1 MNTPTASTGTWRCH
15 YPFVAVVSF
24 YAIGLLLAG
33 FFQPP
38 LPLLFAAS
46 FILLALVLTVA
57 KWRTY
62 PLCGLLVLTG
72 WTNLVFHT
80 AIISPN
86 DLRRIIGDATDSASV
101 RGVLVRTP
109 QIKISQRRGEEIE
122 RSQAQVCVSE
132 IRAGAGPWQPA
143 TGDII
148 VSTPLTI
155 PAQQGVA
162 AAQAVE
168 IFGILSR
175 PPPATAEGLF
185 DDRAYLRTR
194 GIFYELRT
202 RSTNDWQFRE
212 PILSKPPQTDRFLE
226 WSRHVLAL
234 GLPQDQTLR
243 LLWAMTLGWRTA
255 FTGDV
260 GDPYLRAGTM
270 HLFAI
275 DGLRIGLI
283 SGMLVTLLRVLQV
296 SRGWCGA
303 VAIPAIWFYTAATG
317 WESSAVRASIM
328 MTIVLGG
335 WALKR
340 PANLLNSLG
349 GAAFLILLWD
359 PGQLFEASFQLSF
372 FVMLTIALLLPPLNE
387 ISDGL
392 MKPDPLL
399 PAALVP
405 KWQRVL
411 TQSVRLLAR
420 YFSLSLAAWI
430 GSIPLS
436 AFYFHLFSP
445 ISPLANVIAVPL
457 GTFALMAN
465 LGALLCGTWFP
476 FATGLFNNAA
486 WLLMLEMG
494 RVSEWSTEIPW
505 SYLYVRAPS
514 WIWIGIYYGAMVVLL
529 GPWMNTTRKRIF
541 GATVAILILAVYFA
555 CGIHWR
561 SQTELTV
568 LPLNGGHAVFV
579 EADARKDVCLI
590 DCGSQDAVNFTVK
603 PFLQAHGINR
613 LPQFVLT
620 EGDSKNCA
628 GAGTLDNYFGV
639 GELWT
644 SEAHFRSPFYK
655 SALASFDA
663 PPSRHRVVRCGDTL
677 GPWRVLWPDKG
688 GDSKRADDNAL
699 VLLGNFY
706 GKKVLLLADLGP
718 AGQNQ
723 LLSGTND
730 LHADVVVTGLPNQ
743 GEPLC
748 DALADAVQPRL
759 IIIADSEYPVMRHA
773 NTKLRQ
779 RLEQRAV
786 PVVYTSESGAVKIV
800 LKEMGWK
807 WKTAEGSEVLGTH
820 PPSPQTS
827 Q

>member
-1 MNTPTASTGTWRCH
+1 MTSQSRSIDTWQCH
-15 YPFVAVVSF
+15 RPFVVVVSF
-24 YAIGLLLAG
+24 YGFGLLLAE

-38 LPLLFAAS
+38 PPALFAAS
-46 FILLALVLTVA
+46 FLMLLLVLAVA
-57 KWRTY
+57 KWRAFL
-62 PLCGLLVLTG
+62 LCALLILTG

-80 AIISPN
+80 AIVSPN
-86 DLRRIIGDATDSASV
+86 DLRRIVGDQTEPANV

-122 RSQAQVCVSE
+122 HAQAQVKVSE
-132 IRAGAGPWQPA
+132 IRTEGGPWQPA
-143 TGDII
+143 DGDI
-148 VSTPLTI
+148 VVTTPMVA
-155 PAQQGVA
+155 PAQTGAGTNFFGGQS
-162 AAQAVE
+162 VE
-168 IFGILSR
+168 IFGMISR
-175 PPPATAEGLF
+175 PPPAVAEGLF
-185 DDRAYLRTR
+185 DNRAYLQTR

-202 RSTNDWQFRE
+202 RSASDWQLRE
-212 PILSKPPQTDRFLE
+212 PILPRPPVTDRFLE
-226 WSRHVLAL
+226 WSHRVLAL
-234 GLPQDQTLR
+234 GLPEDQTLR

-260 GDPYLRAGTM
+260 GDPFLRAGTM

-317 WESSAVRASIM
+317 WESSAVRASVM

-340 PANLLNSLG
+340 PTDLLNSLA

-359 PGQLFEASFQLSF
+359 PPQLFEASFQLSF
-372 FVMLTIALLLPPLNE
+372 FVMLTIALLLPRLNE
-387 ISDGL
+387 VSDVL
-392 MKPDPLL
+392 LQPDPLL
-399 PAALVP
+399 PAGLVP
-405 KWQRVL
+405 KWRARL
-411 TQSVRLLAR
+411 TQAVRFSAR

-494 RVSEWSTEIPW
+494 RVSEWFTKIPD
-505 SYLYVRAPS
+505 SFLYVRAPS
-514 WIWIGIYYGAMVVLL
+514 WIWIGIYYGVMVILL
-529 GPWMNTTRKRIF
+529 SPLVNTMRRKII
-541 GATVAILILAVYFA
+541 GATAAVLIAAAYFA
-555 CGIHWR
+555 GAAHWH
-561 SQTELTV
+561 SETELTV
-568 LPLNGGHAVFV
+568 LPLNGGHAIFV
-579 EADARKDVCLI
+579 DTDTRNNDCLI

-603 PFLQAHGINR
+603 PFLQAHGVNR
-613 LPQFVLT
+613 LAQLVLS
-620 EGDSKNCA
+620 EGDAKNCS
-628 GAGTLDNYFGV
+628 GAETLDYEFGIR
-639 GELWT
+639 ELWT
-644 SEAHFRSPFYK
+644 SPVHFRSPVYNK
-655 SALASFDA
+655 ILASFDG
-663 PPSRHRVVRCGDTL
+663 PPSRRNDLHCGDSI
-677 GPWRVLWPDKG
+677 GCWRVLWPDEN

-706 GKKVLLLADLGP
+706 GEKVLLLSDLSP

-730 LHADVVVTGLPNQ
+730 LRADIVICGLPNQ

-748 DALADAVQPRL
+748 DALADAIQPRL
-759 IIIADSEYPVMRHA
+759 IVIADSEFPPTRHA
-773 NTKLRQ
+773 NAKLRE
-779 RLEQRAV
+779 RLEQRGV
-786 PVVYTSESGAVKIV
+786 PVVYTSDSGAVKIV
-800 LKEMGWK
+800 VDEAGWK
-807 WKTAEGSEVLGTH
+807 WETQTN
-820 PPSPQTS
+820 PPSPS
-827 Q
+827 YGAVR